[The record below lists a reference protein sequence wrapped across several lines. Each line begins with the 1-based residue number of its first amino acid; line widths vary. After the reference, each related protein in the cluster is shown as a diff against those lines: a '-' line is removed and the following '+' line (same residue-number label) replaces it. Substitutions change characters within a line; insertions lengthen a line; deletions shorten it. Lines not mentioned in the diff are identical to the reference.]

1 MTGRM
6 FSRTWAFGIR
16 LLLFCAV
23 CIDCVFFGMVA
34 THFAHGGIGGV
45 RAWIVHVSLASGSS
59 FDTPITQEF
68 VQRSLTNFW
77 MIVTTLVAFTGA
89 VIAANVM
96 LRRRN
101 RRATER

>member
-1 MTGRM
+1 MTGGT

-34 THFAHGGIGGV
+34 THFVHGGIGGV
-45 RAWIVHVSLASGSS
+45 RAWILHVSLVSGSS
-59 FDTPITQEF
+59 FDNPITQEF

-77 MIVTTLVAFTGA
+77 MIVTALVTFTGA
-89 VIAANVM
+89 LIAGDVM